1 MYVVFDVVF
10 YIWCCVLYRPAEFL
24 RTILQRFIAM
34 WVLVLNQAWS
44 HHYMYTIYR
53 GRLEMLQTTGN
64 QMTEM
69 LQTTGNQ
76 LTKVRMRRSYL
87 HSEEQRPFDKHLWP
101 CILSTGFRKAMYMY
115 CLCPL
120 GSRIQNYMK
129 TGVIEKNPNIPYFI
143 YKFCWEG
150 LCF

>member
-10 YIWCCVLYRPAEFL
+10 YIWFCVLYRPAEFL
-24 RTILQRFIAM
+24 RTRLHGIITMQ
-34 WVLVLNQAWS
+34 VKDSTQART
-44 HHYMYTIYR
+44 HNYR
-53 GRLEMLQTTGN
+53 GRL
-64 QMTEM
+64 EM

-87 HSEEQRPFDKHLWP
+87 HSEEQRPFDKHLWL
-101 CILSTGFRKAMYMY
+101 CILSIGFRQSMYMY

-129 TGVIEKNPNIPYFI
+129 TGVIEKNPNLLYFI